1 MMDKYLKNKDY
12 LENQSGMKAG
22 GKLLNEHKNQLEALS
37 SLLINLINLTLTEFE
52 QEMEGK

>member
-1 MMDKYLKNKDY
+1 MNEPLNINELKFFGDG
-12 LENQSGMKAG
+12 ENEEIVC
-22 GKLLNEHKNQLEALS
+22 NNQLEAMS